1 MLNETPSY
9 KSRLCVEE
17 LQRSFGFNI
26 GAEIHGKNDYMLF
39 ACLQNDLEV
48 IKIFIEAGADVNAR
62 DAHLMTPLFF
72 ANTAETARFLL
83 EHGADVNARD
93 DQGRTPLIYHASS
106 ERPESYHLDPDE
118 PVAIA
123 KVLLE
128 YGADVHATQNDGTS
142 ALSWYVHE
150 DMLRLLLEHGA
161 DATLITDEGWSPLHR
176 CYNAATAELLIA
188 HGADPNGRGRCC
200 EANLGYNRKN
210 NTQTP
215 IFKCKTPDVAEAL
228 IKHGA
233 DINARDAEGRVPLC
247 HVESAIAMVLLKHN
261 ADVNPPMPEDKEAH
275 WSYAPP
281 LHNPEQD
288 PIVISEMLHRGAD
301 PNGRQTNTE
310 YTLLHVCRSAKVAQ
324 ILLEHGAD
332 VNARD
337 RFGQTPLHRCCDGF
351 YGWDEQVAIAKVL
364 LKHGADIHA
373 KDVDGRTPVY
383 YCKADNT
390 ALLGLLKAHGA
401 DPWKSYDDIPLEN
414 GFFSKTIYA
423 FRKLFHVP
431 KRATSKG
438 RKANNTISW
447 RNMPGGQTGPTLQIG
462 IAELVEAAS
471 CENAEADVSGNAEAD
486 VSGNDDAQT

>member
-1 MLNETPSY
+1 MLNEIPSY
-9 KSRLCVEE
+9 KSRICVEE
-17 LQRSFGFNI
+17 LKHFQGFGTD
-26 GAEIHGKNDYMLF
+26 IHDKNDYMLF

-48 IKIFIEAGADVNAR
+48 VKILVEAGADVNAR
-62 DAHLMTPLFF
+62 DAHLIPPLFL

-93 DQGRTPLIYHASS
+93 DKGRTPLIYHASS
-106 ERPESYHLDPDE
+106 KRPESYHPDPDE

-128 YGADVHATQNDGTS
+128 YGADVHATQDDGTS

-161 DATLITDEGWSPLHR
+161 DATLMTDEGWSPLHR

-188 HGADPNGRGRCC
+188 HGADPNGRGRRC
-200 EANLGYNRKN
+200 ESDRGYNRKN

-215 IFKCKTPDVAEAL
+215 IFKCNTPDVAEAL

-233 DINARDAEGRVPLC
+233 DINARDAEGKVPLYY
-247 HVESAIAMVLLKHN
+247 VESAIAMVLLKHN
-261 ADVNPPMPEDKEAH
+261 ADVNPPVPEYKETH

-301 PNGRQTNTE
+301 PNGRQTNTD
-310 YTLLHVCRSAKVAQ
+310 YTLLHVCRSAKVAR

-337 RFGQTPLHRCCDGF
+337 RFGQTPLHRCCDGT
-351 YGWDEQVAIAKVL
+351 YDWEGQVSLAIAKVL
-364 LKHGADIHA
+364 LKHGADVHA

-401 DPWKSYDDIPLEN
+401 DPWKSYDGITSEN
-414 GFFSKTIYA
+414 GLFSKTIHA
-423 FRKLFHVP
+423 FRKLFHVSNKP
-431 KRATSKG
+431 AHKG
-438 RKANNTISW
+438 KKANNTISW
-447 RNMPGGQTGPTLQIG
+447 RNMPGGQTGPTLQIST
-462 IAELVEAAS
+462 AELLKAAS
-471 CENAEADVSGNAEAD
+471 GEKAETD